1 MESLISQIISL
12 GQVVDPFAYLSE
24 DEFRF
29 LWMTAF
35 NLLFSEA
42 WTRILLMMGVISM
55 VWYWIMAS
63 GRSHSIKRG
72 YVGGAGDVVPVK

>member
-1 MESLISQIISL
+1 
-12 GQVVDPFAYLSE
+12 
-24 DEFRF
+24 
-29 LWMTAF
+29 
-35 NLLFSEA
+35 
-42 WTRILLMMGVISM
+42 MGVISM